1 MGTPV
6 NFPSHL
12 AWPLGVA
19 LAILLAVLV
28 AFLFVRRG
36 YRHQYFRRLDE
47 AREECEPVLE
57 GVFSGSARYEEGLA
71 SLRALSGRRPSGYLE
86 TLLLADKNPPG
97 GTNGNPRKAMRGP
110 RPCRQVAA
118 EAVKRKG
125 EMRSES

>member
-6 NFPSHL
+6 NFASHL

-57 GVFSGSARYEEGLA
+57 GVFSGS
-71 SLRALSGRRPSGYLE
+71 
-86 TLLLADKNPPG
+86 
-97 GTNGNPRKAMRGP
+97 
-110 RPCRQVAA
+110 
-118 EAVKRKG
+118 RKG
-125 EMRSES
+125 SLPCAPFPGAGPAATWKLSCWLTRTPRWNGRQSSQGYARTSAL